1 MRLTEAAR
9 QLQLQKWA
17 TLIQEYKDSGMKLI
31 DWLHENNISK
41 DQYYYWRRQRKETII
56 STSLPEFVE
65 LPTCQPKALPTS
77 ITQIQRTE
85 LSCSQTMATIKT
97 NNISIEISGN
107 ASAEFIQT
115 LLKAVAYA

>member
-41 DQYYYWRRQRKETII
+41 DQYYYCKYSFMSTRQKENPAF
-56 STSLPEFVE
+56 L
-65 LPTCQPKALPTS
+65 QG
-77 ITQIQRTE
+77 R
-85 LSCSQTMATIKT
+85 
-97 NNISIEISGN
+97 
-107 ASAEFIQT
+107 
-115 LLKAVAYA
+115 